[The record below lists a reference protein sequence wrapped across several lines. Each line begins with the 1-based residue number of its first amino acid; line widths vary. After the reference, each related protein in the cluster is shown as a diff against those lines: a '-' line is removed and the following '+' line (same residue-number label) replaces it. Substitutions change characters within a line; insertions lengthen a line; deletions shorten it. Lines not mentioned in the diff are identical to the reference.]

1 MAPGIFLSHPPMQ
14 RTASMLAPRQTV
26 SMESAITSRLT
37 REHFMP
43 SVPMEMPSLIVMV
56 PNICGMPP
64 LSRIWVEAMSASL
77 PSPALQGVISLC
89 PLAIPMMG
97 LSKSSSVKPTARS
110 MARLGER
117 RSPLVIAWLLV
128 LSGCDFCVIFVSF

>member
-1 MAPGIFLSHPPMQ
+1 MAPGIFLSQPPMQ

-26 SMESAITSRLT
+26 SMESAITSRLI

-64 LSRIWVEAMSASL
+64 PFRSSTEAISASL
-77 PSPALQGVISLC
+77 PRPALQGVISLC
-89 PLAIPMMG
+89 PFAIPMMG
-97 LSKSSSVKPTARS
+97 FSKSSSVNPTALS
-110 MARLGER
+110 IARLGAR
-117 RSPLVIAWLLV
+117 RSPWVIDRLLV
-128 LSGCDFCVIFVSF
+128 LRGVIFISFWFTC

>member
-1 MAPGIFLSHPPMQ
+1 
-14 RTASMLAPRQTV
+14 MLAPRQTV

-43 SVPMEMPSLIVMV
+43 SVPMEIPSLIVMV

-64 LSRIWVEAMSASL
+64 LFRIWPEAMSASL

-89 PLAIPMMG
+89 PLATPMMG
-97 LSKSSSVKPTARS
+97 FSKSSSVNPIALS
-110 MARLGER
+110 MARLGAR
-117 RSPLVIAWLLV
+117 RSPWVIARLLA
-128 LSGCDFCVIFVSF
+128 LRGCDFCVIFISFVSTVRDLTALIYST